1 MGGSGEGG
9 VGGVEGGVEGDFG
22 DGGSAGSGF
31 SLASCL
37 SGSVRLSRIIRIM
50 RPRAIGMLSS
60 GFVPARRG
68 QHPMLSTVFG
78 QGDRRP
84 LERCCRIHSGIVLQE
99 RLQPEPATLGRG
111 GMAGARDL

>member
-1 MGGSGEGG
+1 MGGSGECG

-68 QHPMLSTVFG
+68 QHPMLPRSSGGDWWSFG
-78 QGDRRP
+78 
-84 LERCCRIHSGIVLQE
+84 VLLSDAAE
-99 RLQPEPATLGRG
+99 
-111 GMAGARDL
+111 

>member
-1 MGGSGEGG
+1 MGGSDEGG

-22 DGGSAGSGF
+22 DGGSAGLGF
-31 SLASCL
+31 GLDPCL

-68 QHPMLSTVFG
+68 QHPMLHGLREVIGGSFG
-78 QGDRRP
+78 
-84 LERCCRIHSGIVLQE
+84 VLLSDVAE
-99 RLQPEPATLGRG
+99 
-111 GMAGARDL
+111 